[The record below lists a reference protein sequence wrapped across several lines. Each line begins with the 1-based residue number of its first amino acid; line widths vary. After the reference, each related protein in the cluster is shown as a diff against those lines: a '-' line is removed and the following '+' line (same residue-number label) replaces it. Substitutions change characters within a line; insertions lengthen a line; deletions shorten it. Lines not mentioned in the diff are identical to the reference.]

1 MTTKV
6 TLSLGGILC
15 TLSELHIV
23 GVVFGVDYIYV
34 FLLIFVVP
42 FSIQQNKDGDNPSNF
57 IGVSYI
63 CFIIHN
69 FL

>member
-23 GVVFGVDYIYV
+23 GVAFGVDYIYV
-34 FLLIFVVP
+34 FLLVFVVP
-42 FSIQQNKDGDNPSNF
+42 FSTQQNKDPDNPSYF
-57 IGVSYI
+57 IGVNYI